1 VRRAIIALSVIVLL
15 ASPVRGALPIRI
27 DLTPSGDTLDQGSD
41 PYGLPLAHLS
51 VSADGRFV
59 TIGPYVRELAT
70 GAIDRYA
77 IDVDGT
83 PITAF
88 GAGES
93 NIISADGRYVLFL
106 GTQYYPVPRLLL
118 RDRLLQQ
125 TVELPIG
132 VGGPIVGYV
141 FGVQLSSDGGL
152 VTFHANG
159 TNLPGDA
166 PYAQVYAHDI
176 VSGVTELVSVPA
188 GGGTPN
194 GESYWADPSDDG
206 QYVLFLSE
214 ASNLVLGVSGSQLYI
229 RDRLAGTTELVSRNS
244 SGEPSTGTYGSARV
258 SSDGRWVA
266 FNSGGDNLDPTCDSA
281 AGGTY
286 LHDRVT
292 GETECVSVS
301 TTGVPADG
309 STFPLAVGP
318 DGGRVLFA
326 APAASNLVAG
336 DPRPADLYVRDRVA
350 GTTVPHLRMPTVGG
364 FAPLG
369 ISAQWDKI
377 PMRPVLDRHI
387 PAAGAA
393 FLVDLTDSPPCT
405 GGVAILRARVTITK
419 LGSAVGEQQLKLSGQ
434 LSMPPGA
441 FDPAGRGVQVS
452 VADAGSANMRFY
464 DFTAQTIPIGPAGVV
479 AGCAASDG
487 WRAASATVHKYRNV
501 SGALLANGC
510 VAGTARGLTQ
520 IALKDQRASR
530 GIVVFSARAK
540 QADLPQTAGPLQLT
554 VVLGADPAAG
564 AAGECGTHV
573 FSAAECIPS
582 RGGTALRCK
591 S

>member
-1 VRRAIIALSVIVLL
+1 VRRAIITLSVIALL

-41 PYGLPLAHLS
+41 PYSLPLAHLS
-51 VSADGRFV
+51 VSADGLFV

-229 RDRLAGTTELVSRNS
+229 RDRLAGTTDLVSRNS

-258 SSDGRWVA
+258 STDGRWVA
-266 FNSGGDNLDPTCDSA
+266 FSSGGGQPRSRVRQRGRRHVSARQGNGGDGVRECLDDGRTRGWVDVPPRRRAGWRARPLRGAGGEQSRGGGPA
-281 AGGTY
+281 AGG
-286 LHDRVT
+286 
-292 GETECVSVS
+292 
-301 TTGVPADG
+301 
-309 STFPLAVGP
+309 PLC
-318 DGGRVLFA
+318 
-326 APAASNLVAG
+326 
-336 DPRPADLYVRDRVA
+336 PRPGCGHHRPPPPHADRRGLRA
-350 GTTVPHLRMPTVGG
+350 LGHLRTVGQDPH
-364 FAPLG
+364 APR
-369 ISAQWDKI
+369 S
-377 PMRPVLDRHI
+377 
-387 PAAGAA
+387 
-393 FLVDLTDSPPCT
+393 
-405 GGVAILRARVTITK
+405 
-419 LGSAVGEQQLKLSGQ
+419 
-434 LSMPPGA
+434 
-441 FDPAGRGVQVS
+441 
-452 VADAGSANMRFY
+452 
-464 DFTAQTIPIGPAGVV
+464 
-479 AGCAASDG
+479 
-487 WRAASATVHKYRNV
+487 
-501 SGALLANGC
+501 
-510 VAGTARGLTQ
+510 
-520 IALKDQRASR
+520 
-530 GIVVFSARAK
+530 
-540 QADLPQTAGPLQLT
+540 
-554 VVLGADPAAG
+554 
-564 AAGECGTHV
+564 
-573 FSAAECIPS
+573 
-582 RGGTALRCK
+582 
-591 S
+591 